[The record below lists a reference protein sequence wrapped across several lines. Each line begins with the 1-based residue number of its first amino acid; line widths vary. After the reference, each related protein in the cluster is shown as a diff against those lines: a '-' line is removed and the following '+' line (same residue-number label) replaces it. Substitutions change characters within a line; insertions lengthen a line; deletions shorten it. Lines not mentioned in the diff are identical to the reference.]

1 VESVTTIAYR
11 GGIIAADSLETHSS
25 EAGGTSTGLC
35 EKLFRKRIG
44 RREIVIGTA
53 GGSFLGMVF
62 VDWFDGTS
70 REPPPIL
77 RDAHLDE
84 DFDILVLDRGKVF
97 QANHLCRLVEV
108 IEPFTAIGSGRKV
121 ALGALEAGC
130 GARRAG
136 EIAARRCP
144 YTGGPIKTMA
154 MPGYKKQ

>member
-1 VESVTTIAYR
+1 VAGVTTIAYR

-44 RREIVIGTA
+44 KREVVIGTA

-62 VDWFDGTS
+62 VDWFDGS
-70 REPPPIL
+70 GKEPPPIL
-77 RDAHLDE
+77 RDAHPDE
-84 DFDILVLDRGKVF
+84 DFDVLVLDRGKVY
-97 QANHLCRLVEV
+97 QANHLCRLIEV

-121 ALGALEAGC
+121 ALGALEC
-130 GARRAG
+130 GRSAREAVR
-136 EIAARRCP
+136 IAAKRDP

-154 MPGYKKQ
+154 MPGYRK